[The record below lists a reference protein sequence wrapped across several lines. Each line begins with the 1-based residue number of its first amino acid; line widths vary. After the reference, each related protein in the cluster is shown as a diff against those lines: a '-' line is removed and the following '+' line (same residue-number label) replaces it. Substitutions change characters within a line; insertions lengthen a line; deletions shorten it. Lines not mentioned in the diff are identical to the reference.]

1 MPKLPRSAV
10 SRRDLLKLG
19 GAAAATGTLAA
30 ALELA
35 RPGPAVAQMPK
46 RGGTFRIATL
56 LDPVGWDPHQ
66 TISFATMTL
75 LSFAHSRLMKVKA
88 GPSVTPGSY
97 PIEGDL
103 AESWTQPTETTY
115 VFKLKKGV
123 RWHNK
128 PRSTAGS

>member
-1 MPKLPRSAV
+1 MAKRSTV

-19 GAAAATGTLAA
+19 GAAATG
-30 ALELA
+30 ALTGLDLA
-35 RPGPAVAQMPK
+35 RPGPAVAETPK

-56 LDPVGWDPHQ
+56 LDPVAWDPHQ

-88 GPSVTPGSY
+88 GPSGRA
-97 PIEGDL
+97 PIPSSRIWPNRGPNPPRP
-103 AESWTQPTETTY
+103 PTSSSSGRAFAGTTS
-115 VFKLKKGV
+115 
-123 RWHNK
+123 